1 MFQRKK
7 GKEKKH
13 RPLLDD
19 RDIFKKTDTIAFP
32 ISNQK
37 SIYSVFIYPYL
48 HLLQVVI
55 SNMPPKMIFAVCDKG
70 CRLVCN
76 MDFSSVDRN
85 QKRKIFR
92 LIGAVLTVLANGAAT

>member
-13 RPLLDD
+13 RLLLDD
-19 RDIFKKTDTIAFP
+19 REIFKKTDTIAFP
-32 ISNQK
+32 ISHQK

-48 HLLQVVI
+48 HLLHVVI

-76 MDFSSVDRN
+76 MDFSSVDRS
-85 QKRKIFR
+85 RRERFS
-92 LIGAVLTVLANGAAT
+92 AS